1 MESSER
7 NGAASAEARLAR
19 ILVKNSYLHR
29 EEGMPPFLLASGKES
44 DFYFDCQRT
53 TSKAEALPLIGEVFH
68 AKLHRDVKSVGGLTR
83 GADPIALAIAYRS
96 ETVGR
101 GINAFSVRKDKK
113 NHGTQRWIEGWADRD
128 DPVALVDDVITTGN
142 SVIKALDRCREA
154 GVRILQVIVLV
165 DREEGGIENIR
176 QALGDGTCVESI
188 FSKQQLDAILSAD
201 GQQPDTKRNQ
211 ATAPAVRSQPHR

>member
-1 MESSER
+1 MELEETR
-7 NGAASAEARLAR
+7 MTTAEERLAR
-19 ILVKNSYLHR
+19 ILVANSYLHR

-53 TSKAEALPLIGEVFH
+53 TSKAEALPLIGEVFL
-68 AKLHRDVKSVGGLTR
+68 ARLQGEVKSVGGLTR

-101 GINAFSVRKDKK
+101 GVNAFSVRKDIK
-113 NHGTQRWIEGWADRD
+113 NHGTQRWIEGWADRG

-142 SVIKALDRCREA
+142 SVIKALERCREA
-154 GVRILQVIVLV
+154 GVRILQVLVLV

-176 QALGDGTCVESI
+176 EALGDGTPVDAI
-188 FSKQQLDAILSAD
+188 FCKTQLDGILAAD
-201 GQQPDTKRNQ
+201 GRQPNTKRDRS
-211 ATAPAVRSQPHR
+211 TAPAVRDQPYR